1 MKKSIVQKES
11 IAFAISFLL
20 IIFCLGF
27 ASDYQLIKFYVTG
40 EKKSN
45 VNQWNPELE
54 DKLQSDYNSNFA
66 GKFHFIN
73 LNGLV
78 RNVLNQREMNGVV
91 KLNNDYLALP
101 IRKSQETILMD
112 NADVVSALAEKLE
125 EKNIDFLYVQAPPK
139 VTESGEELPTGISDY
154 SNKNI
159 DTFLRR
165 LKENNTE
172 YVDIREC
179 FREDNLNVYD
189 YYFKTDHHWNVRG
202 GFYAYN
208 QIVERLEKNLSISVD
223 KDLLNEGN
231 YKFVN
236 YEDWYLG
243 YYGRRT
249 GYLFDGLD
257 DFEVVYPQFSTFIKD
272 ITREKEGTFEEVI
285 LNTSTISEKQYESGF
300 LYDVVYGNSLLA
312 QFSNPTAPCKERVVV
327 ISDSMGEVVNPFM
340 ILTFSDVYSMHWSAI
355 SIDEI
360 ERYNPDVVIVIL
372 IPGNISTDQY
382 FQMWDLGN

>member
-27 ASDYQLIKFYVTG
+27 VSDYQLIKFYVTG
-40 EKKSN
+40 ENKSN

-101 IRKSQETILMD
+101 IRKSPETILMD

-139 VTESGEELPTGISDY
+139 VTESGEELPTGIIDY
-154 SNKNI
+154 SNENI
-159 DTFLRR
+159 DTFLMR

-223 KDLLNEGN
+223 KDLLNGGN
-231 YKFVN
+231 YNFVN
-236 YEDWYLG
+236 FEDWYLG

-249 GYLFDGLD
+249 GYFFDGLD
-257 DFEVVYPQFSTFIKD
+257 DFEVVYPKFSTFIKD

-285 LNTSTISEKQYESGF
+285 LNMSTISEKQYESGF

-360 ERYNPDVVIVIL
+360 ERYNPDVVIAIL
-372 IPGNISTDQY
+372 IPGNISTDKY